1 MPQRLANQGL
11 CNSIQFKPDCIY
23 PNHCHYGGDKVA
35 TNEDR
40 MATVKLTARN
50 IVGLPAGVY
59 YDESLKGFGLR
70 VGTTVSTWFAEY
82 RPGAGGRGV
91 AKKRHKIGTADKLT
105 ADQAR
110 TAAQKLLAGVALGSD
125 PAQQKAEARAAR
137 PFSEVAASYVQDH
150 VRAKRKERT
159 AEYYEYILDLHIN
172 PRIGTKRF
180 NEVARFD
187 VAEMHSAVGKAAG
200 KFVANRSLAVV
211 SAVFNWADPDG
222 KNPAKGI
229 ERFRE
234 DGRER
239 FLSTEEMQRLGEAM
253 IEAETIGLPH
263 KPSTSKHAPKEKNR
277 TIYGPH
283 AVGAIRLL
291 MLTGCRLREI
301 LDLEWS
307 HVDAERGLLFLPDSK
322 TGRKTVV
329 LSSAAQDVL
338 KVIPRLGRFVI
349 SGRDAG
355 TPEEKPRADIKK
367 PWSAICERA
376 GLEGLRIHDLRHSF
390 ASVGAGSGLGLPV
403 VGALL
408 GHKDAKTTAR
418 YAHVAV
424 DASRRAAD
432 AIAGQIAAALE
443 GK

>member
-1 MPQRLANQGL
+1 
-11 CNSIQFKPDCIY
+11 
-23 PNHCHYGGDKVA
+23 
-35 TNEDR
+35 
-40 MATVKLTARN
+40 MATLKLTARN
-50 IVGLPAGVY
+50 IVTLPQGTY
-59 YDESLKGFGLR
+59 YDATLKGFGLR
-70 VGTTVSTWFAEY
+70 VGATVSTWFAEY
-82 RPGAGGRGV
+82 RPGAGGRTV
-91 AKKRHKIGTADKLT
+91 AKKRHKIGTTDKLT

-110 TAAQKLLAGVALGSD
+110 AAAQKLLAGVALGSD
-125 PAQQKAEARAAR
+125 PAKLKAEARASR
-137 PFSEVAASYVQDH
+137 PFSEVASAYVEEH
-150 VRAKRKERT
+150 ARAKRKERT
-159 AEYYEYILDLHIN
+159 ATYYTYVLDLHVN
-172 PRIGTKRF
+172 PRIGSRRF
-180 NEVARFD
+180 NEVTRND
-187 VAEMHSAVGKAAG
+187 VTDMHSTVGKTAG
-200 KFVANRSLAVV
+200 KFVANRALAVV

-222 KNPAKGI
+222 KNPAKGV

-239 FLSTEEMQRLGEAM
+239 FLTSEEMQRLGEAM

-263 KPSTSKHAPKEKNR
+263 EPSTSKHAPKEKNR
-277 TIYGPH
+277 TVFGPH

-329 LSSAAQDVL
+329 LSTAAQEVL
-338 KVIPRLGRFVI
+338 TALPRLGRFVI
-349 SGRDAG
+349 AGRDAG
-355 TPEEKPRADIKK
+355 TDDEKPRADLKK
-367 PWSAICERA
+367 PWAAITKRA
-376 GLEGLRIHDLRHSF
+376 GLDGIRVHDLRHSF

-432 AIAGQIAAALE
+432 AIAGQIAAAIG

>member
-1 MPQRLANQGL
+1 MAIKTQ
-11 CNSIQFKPDCIY
+11 
-23 PNHCHYGGDKVA
+23 YGGDTVA
-35 TNEDR
+35 TNEGEV
-40 MATVKLTARN
+40 ATIKLTAKA
-50 IVGLPAGVY
+50 ISGLDKGVY
-59 YDESLKGFGLR
+59 YDQTLKGFGLR
-70 VGTTVSTWFAEY
+70 VGANVSTWFAEY

-91 AKKRHKIGTADKLT
+91 AKKRHKIGTTDKLT
-105 ADQAR
+105 AEQAR
-110 TAAQKLLAGVALGSD
+110 AAAQKLLAGVALGAD
-125 PAQQKAEARAAR
+125 PAQQKAEERAAR
-137 PFSEVAASYVQDH
+137 SFLDVASSYVEEH
-150 VRAKRKERT
+150 ARAKRKERT
-159 AEYYEYILDLHIN
+159 ADYYKYLLDLHIN
-172 PRIGTKRF
+172 PRIGSRRF
-180 NEVARFD
+180 KD
-187 VAEMHSAVGKAAG
+187 VTRADVIEMHSAVGKSAG
-200 KFVANRSLAVV
+200 KFVANRALAVV

-222 KNPAKGI
+222 KNPAKGV

-239 FLSTEEMQRLGEAM
+239 YLSSEEMQRLGEAM
-253 IEAETIGLPH
+253 IEAETIGIPH
-263 KPSTSKHAPKEKNR
+263 APSTSKHAPKNKTR
-277 TIYGPH
+277 TVHGPH

-338 KVIPRLGRFVI
+338 KSLPRIGRFVI
-349 SGRDAG
+349 AGRDAG
-355 TPEEKPRADIKK
+355 TENEKPRADLKK
-367 PWSAICERA
+367 PWTAICARA

-408 GHKDAKTTAR
+408 GHKDAKTTSR

-432 AIAGQIAAALE
+432 AIAGQIAAAIG